1 MFLIRSLRLSWSGSS
16 PWSVAALKMAVR
28 AVRGPKCTRLV
39 HFFQI
44 SSVFD
49 NGLVSV
55 RSPWIQILLPANHH
69 KAAMVSISPAP
80 VPLLSMCCYIACT
93 DVVKKPKL
101 DHHYAQC
108 RNSFTCIDCSQTFNS
123 PAEWKAHTSCVTEA
137 EKYQKSLYTGPK
149 KVRRVS
155 RSPSCSAHKRVPQ
168 GSRPDKARKPTTMN
182 APGKYHQS
190 SGTQSG
196 WSRQQYTRNCA
207 SGANSTPL
215 GSPLR
220 MSPVDSSAVEPST
233 TAGAVVVCLSNTSN
247 CARLIRGCV
256 EPYTEWGGAEWA

>member
-1 MFLIRSLRLSWSGSS
+1 
-16 PWSVAALKMAVR
+16 
-28 AVRGPKCTRLV
+28 
-39 HFFQI
+39 
-44 SSVFD
+44 
-49 NGLVSV
+49 
-55 RSPWIQILLPANHH
+55 
-69 KAAMVSISPAP
+69 MVSISPVP
-80 VPLLSMCCYIACT
+80 VPVLSICFYIACT

-108 RNSFTCIDCSQTFNS
+108 RNSFTCIDCSETFKS
-123 PAEWKAHTSCVTEA
+123 PPEWKTHTSCVTEA

-149 KVRRVS
+149 KVRRG
-155 RSPSCSAHKRVPQ
+155 SPSPSHFAHKRVLQ
-168 GSRPDKARKPTTMN
+168 SSGPDKKRKPKTMN

-220 MSPVDSSAVEPST
+220 MSPVDSSAVESST
-233 TAGAVVVCLSNTSN
+233 TAGAVVVCLSIHQT
-247 CARLIRGCV
+247 AL
-256 EPYTEWGGAEWA
+256 A